1 MNLNKK
7 AKLSRAKDL
16 ITHSFSLPLLMEQK
30 AGSATA
36 PTLVLDFI
44 QTCETR

>member
-16 ITHSFSLPLLMEQK
+16 ITHSFSLHPLMEQK

-36 PTLVLDFI
+36 PTLILDFI
-44 QTCETR
+44 QTCSTH